1 MAEEAEPKDNTKN
14 NTKNNTKKIIAIAIS
29 AVVVVAAAVT
39 AVILINKGNNN
50 SGQQSEALNDDFF
63 KTDDKKIVISTVSNS
78 TDPNVA
84 KKVHQVYTVD
94 DNKITG
100 LKVYSEFST
109 EQAAKDADAKP
120 EVEEGLKAGNYK
132 DHKVEGTFVIVTMAD
147 SSYQAVTAEELRATA
162 AALEKVMKGES
173 DSQQTQTETK
183 TEETQTQPQT
193 EASAQPE
200 AEAQT
205 QQTEEASSE
214 Q

>member
-1 MAEEAEPKDNTKN
+1 MAEEAEPKDNA
-14 NTKNNTKKIIAIAIS
+14 KNNTKKIIAIAVS

-50 SGQQSEALNDDFF
+50 SGQQSEVLNDDFF

-78 TDPNVA
+78 SDPNVA
-84 KKVHQVYTVD
+84 EKVHQVYTVD
-94 DNKITG
+94 GNKITG
-100 LKVYSEFST
+100 LKVYSKFST

-162 AALEKVMKGES
+162 AALEKVMNGGS

-183 TEETQTQPQT
+183 TETKTEETQTQT